1 MILDK
6 KQLKEL
12 TKKYGKD
19 NLDKILS
26 HFSFGENKYDQD
38 ICDMSRIIVSYYG
51 YLDGTNELAM
61 ILSDNALVSIFSDI
75 NNTWYDYY
83 KEIKDDQNKTNEF
96 NDYIKKQT
104 LNSLKLSGYDDKFIT
119 ENFDKYYALIHKL
132 YNGSQTTYEAFS
144 KHDKSDIMRMKYTF
158 YVNLEEYIKQ
168 QTMSSGSPANG

>member
-96 NDYIKKQT
+96 NDYIKNKHLT
-104 LNSLKLSGYDDKFIT
+104 L
-119 ENFDKYYALIHKL
+119 
-132 YNGSQTTYEAFS
+132 
-144 KHDKSDIMRMKYTF
+144 
-158 YVNLEEYIKQ
+158 
-168 QTMSSGSPANG
+168 